1 VLRAHGL
8 AALIAIAVVATPLA
22 PRDGGRVLDVSCPAP
37 ALRQRAR
44 EVVVML
50 PPSYDRAPTR
60 RYPVVVFLHGQPGN
74 PRDWLDKGRLPALL
88 ARLEASGRMPEVI
101 ALAPDANGT
110 PGHAR
115 SYYLDAADGR
125 DDMETFLTRDLLR
138 WADAT
143 WRTRADARD
152 RALVGISDGAHAALD
167 LAFRHPDAFG
177 ACAGHSGDYDLRWT
191 PRLAPLV
198 GSGAAGRRCVAAHS
212 PLRYAASVAP
222 RLRSLRIWFDC
233 GVLDGSFADDRR
245 LDHRLTRAGVP
256 HVYEEWLGWHGWS
269 FWRRRLE
276 RSLPFVTRGAA
287 PTRAPS

>member
-1 VLRAHGL
+1 VLRANGL
-8 AALIAIAVVATPLA
+8 AALIAAASVATPFA
-22 PRDGGRVLDVSCPAP
+22 SADRGRVLDVTCPAP
-37 ALRQRAR
+37 ALHQRAH
-44 EVVVML
+44 EVVVIL
-50 PPSYDRAPTR
+50 PPSYDRDVHQ

-74 PRDWLDKGRLPALL
+74 ARDWLDKGRLPALL
-88 ARLEASGRMPEVI
+88 ARLEASGRIPELI
-101 ALAPDANGT
+101 ALAPDAVGT
-110 PGHAR
+110 PAHAR

-152 RALVGISDGAHAALD
+152 RALVGVSDGAHAALD
-167 LAFRHPDAFG
+167 LAFRHVDAFG
-177 ACAGHSGDYDLRWT
+177 ACAGHSGDYDLRWS

-198 GSGAAGRRCVAAHS
+198 GPGRQGARRCAEHS
-212 PLRYAASVAP
+212 PVRYAASVAP
-222 RLRSLRIWFDC
+222 RLRGLGIWFDC

-245 LDHRLTRAGVP
+245 LDRRLTRAGVP

-276 RSLPFVTRGAA
+276 RSLPFVTRGMTPA
-287 PTRAPS
+287 RAHA